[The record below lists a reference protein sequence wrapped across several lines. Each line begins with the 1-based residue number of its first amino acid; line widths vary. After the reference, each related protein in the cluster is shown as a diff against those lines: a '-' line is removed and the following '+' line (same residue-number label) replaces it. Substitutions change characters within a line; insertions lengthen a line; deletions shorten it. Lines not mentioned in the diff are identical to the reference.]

1 MFTNNPNPENTKNI
15 EEKPEENEN
24 KEKLDEIHKQEE
36 LMKSHQSGTFG
47 LDILQI
53 EELMSFYKER
63 DSNLRDLAKIKEYG
77 GSIGIMQKLKTD
89 PKIGITSLEYREND
103 FGSNKVFI

>member
-63 DSNLRDLAKIKEYG
+63 DSNLNCFRSYF
-77 GSIGIMQKLKTD
+77 
-89 PKIGITSLEYREND
+89 R
-103 FGSNKVFI
+103 

>member
-15 EEKPEENEN
+15 EEKPEENDN
-24 KEKLDEIHKQEE
+24 KEKLEEIRKQEE
-36 LMKSHQSGTFG
+36 LMKSHQSGEFD

-89 PKIGITSLEYREND
+89 PKTE
-103 FGSNKVFI
+103 